1 MYIRVMVLLP
11 ILLCLLISSSVALGD
26 DSTSSESSLGDVS
39 GLGDVYVKNYVAD
52 IYLDG
57 TLKES
62 YTYAVESSDTC
73 SMLYRYCDLS
83 LSNQSFDS
91 PYVELLNISAP
102 QGTVPYENDCIGQV
116 HILPGYNYSANNT
129 SSEVEE
135 LAGWNE
141 VGCFAP
147 EKFSK
152 GYYSINYTFRVHPCI
167 EYDYENS
174 YIDLELASWH
184 LPYQNVTVAVHDP
197 ENLVVKIF
205 PYPGMNVTRQGD
217 AWVMYGSSGENEM
230 LGIEMLLLADA
241 ADDMQGFPTYVPD
254 LKKTVLEAHE
264 PPPEETLSFAIPADN
279 LNGDS
284 AWDMLVMNFT
294 SNSSE
299 DSFRSEV
306 SAIDGS
312 SGELLWNSSF
322 PDAIAYAFPVKDLN
336 SDGSNDVV
344 IDVVLEGISFIPF
357 SRVMAVSGCNG
368 SEIWSRPSVLAATIA
383 YPLEKNSSELLVHL
397 FGIDVINNSIVTEI
411 SSIDATDGAEI
422 DARTFPG
429 SIALEYPAGNLT
441 QDYITDSLIATY
453 EIDID
458 SKNSSTSM
466 PSTRIAA
473 LSGSGRIELWDATF
487 KESMAIAV
495 PSDDV
500 TGDGLDDLVV
510 YELLL
515 DANNS
520 SIADSSIADS
530 IIDGG
535 LINSGLAG
543 GSLINTDLAANIPA
557 SEVTSLYDQGGLG
570 LGEES
575 SSLST
580 RISAV
585 RGIDGVILWQRTY
598 NDSIAIATMVP
609 DLTGDGLKDFVVS
622 KIGTSDEE
630 NASQTEAVKG
640 DDGRLLWRRTPM
652 MIVSS

>member
-1 MYIRVMVLLP
+1 
-11 ILLCLLISSSVALGD
+11 
-26 DSTSSESSLGDVS
+26 
-39 GLGDVYVKNYVAD
+39 
-52 IYLDG
+52 
-57 TLKES
+57 
-62 YTYAVESSDTC
+62 
-73 SMLYRYCDLS
+73 
-83 LSNQSFDS
+83 
-91 PYVELLNISAP
+91 
-102 QGTVPYENDCIGQV
+102 
-116 HILPGYNYSANNT
+116 
-129 SSEVEE
+129 
-135 LAGWNE
+135 
-141 VGCFAP
+141 
-147 EKFSK
+147 
-152 GYYSINYTFRVHPCI
+152 
-167 EYDYENS
+167 
-174 YIDLELASWH
+174 
-184 LPYQNVTVAVHDP
+184 
-197 ENLVVKIF
+197 
-205 PYPGMNVTRQGD
+205 
-217 AWVMYGSSGENEM
+217 
-230 LGIEMLLLADA
+230 MLLLADA
-241 ADDMQGFPTYVPD
+241 ADDMVGFPTYVSD

-312 SGELLWNSSF
+312 SGETLWNSSF

-336 SDGSNDVV
+336 ADGNNDVV

-357 SRVMAVSGCNG
+357 SRVMAVSGYNG

-383 YPLEKNSSELLVHL
+383 YPLEKNSSALLVHL
-397 FGIDVINNSIVTEI
+397 FGIDVVNNSIVTEI
-411 SSIDATDGAEI
+411 SSIDATNGTEI

-441 QDYITDSLIATY
+441 KDDIPDSLIATY

-458 SKNSSTSM
+458 SENSSTSM

-473 LSGSGRIELWDATF
+473 LSGSGRIELWNATF

-495 PSDDV
+495 PNDDV

-520 SIADSSIADS
+520 SIAND

-535 LINSGLAG
+535 LINDGLDD
-543 GSLINTDLAANIPA
+543 GSLINTDLAADITA
-557 SEVTSLYDQGGLG
+557 SGVASLYGQSQDDLG

-580 RISAV
+580 RISVV
-585 RGIDGVILWQRTY
+585 RGIDGVVLWQRTY
-598 NDSIAIATMVP
+598 NDSIAIATTVP
-609 DLTGDGLKDFVVS
+609 DLTGDGLKDFVIS

-630 NASQTEAVKG
+630 NASETEAVKG
-640 DDGRLLWRRTPM
+640 DDGRLLWRRPSM
-652 MIVSS
+652 MIVSSS